1 MPFHQACQHKSTH
14 GHDRTIDYNQL
25 YNTSLKNQMC
35 ENNYLSSAWGRLFPF
50 FCSATPFGMP
60 FRCQTCISK
69 HRNRGNTAKGENTWK
84 LTMPSFHF
92 IAVAVI
98 FVPSSRKVKV
108 FVSFVSSKYGL
119 GLKCWR
125 DKYMCYEQLSSKL
138 HKLKLL
144 LEFLDPKTGKG
155 KRWRLTN
162 VIE

>member
-1 MPFHQACQHKSTH
+1 MPFHQACQHKSTYGH
-14 GHDRTIDYNQL
+14 GRTIDYNQL

-125 DKYMCYEQLSSKL
+125 DKL
-138 HKLKLL
+138 HVLWTTFKQI
-144 LEFLDPKTGKG
+144 T
-155 KRWRLTN
+155 
-162 VIE
+162 